1 MGRRDDMEPRET
13 DIGRIVRNVARARLI
28 LAAVLCAAVVGL
40 CAAAAVALTATLLWN
55 AAHGH

>member
-1 MGRRDDMEPRET
+1 MEPRET

-40 CAAAAVALTATLLWN
+40 CASAAVALTVTLLWN

>member
-1 MGRRDDMEPRET
+1 MEPREA

-28 LAAVLCAAVVGL
+28 LAAVLCAA
-40 CAAAAVALTATLLWN
+40 AAVALTVTLLWN